1 MYNKSMNTVFQKVQ
15 KTIDVSDFRAAMA
28 SHLAGAKK
36 KPLVVS
42 ARRGGDSFV
51 VLSID
56 AYNKLVEAWE
66 DEQDAKELERLVRT
80 ASKNKKKW
88 VALKDLK

>member
-1 MYNKSMNTVFQKVQ
+1 MNQLTLEKVQ
-15 KTIDVSDFRAAMA
+15 KTIDVSDFRAALA

-56 AYNKLVEAWE
+56 AYNKLVEARE
-66 DEQDAKELERLVRT
+66 DELDAQELARLVRLH
-80 ASKNKKKW
+80 KGKKR
-88 VALKDLK
+88 VAWKR